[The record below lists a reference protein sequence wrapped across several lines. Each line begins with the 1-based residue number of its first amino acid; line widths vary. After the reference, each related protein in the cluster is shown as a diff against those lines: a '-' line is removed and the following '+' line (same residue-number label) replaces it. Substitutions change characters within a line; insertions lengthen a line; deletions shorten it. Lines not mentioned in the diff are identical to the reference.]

1 MPETEA
7 RGLFAEEDARAEEE
21 RQRQLEEKKLDSA
34 FAWVMQS
41 ESGRKA
47 VNWILSLTG
56 EADSVTALDPMKMM
70 LQSARRDVGLQI
82 LERLK
87 AAGLD
92 QQLFKMQEEN
102 DGRRGN

>member
-1 MPETEA
+1 MPNTEA
-7 RGLFAEEDARAEEE
+7 RGLFAEEEERAEEE
-21 RQRQLEEKKLDSA
+21 RRRQIEEKKLDDA

-41 ESGRKA
+41 ESGRK
-47 VNWILSLTG
+47 VVYWILSLTG
-56 EADSVTALDPMKMM
+56 EGDSVTALEPMKMM

-82 LERLK
+82 RERLK

-92 QQLFKMQEEN
+92 KQLFEMQEEN